1 MTTNFANAGI
11 FLVQTFLGLYVI
23 LLLIRFLMQISRADY
38 YNPICQAVV
47 KLTDPVVKPLRP
59 IIPSF
64 KRIDLATFIIAL
76 FVQTSAISI
85 IMMLTGNQIFLP
97 AYILWGLV
105 GLASIILDIYFFSL
119 LVMVI
124 ASWIAPYSTHPA
136 TTLINQLTDPICRPA
151 RKLLP
156 PMGGLDFSIILVFV
170 IITLIDSFLIIQPLA
185 MAQRIPSGLI
195 KVLN

>member
-11 FLVQTFLGLYVI
+11 FLVQTFLGLYLI
-23 LLLIRFLMQISRADY
+23 LLLIRFLMQVSRADY

-47 KLTDPVVKPLRP
+47 KLTDPVVNPLRP

-64 KRIDLATFIIAL
+64 ERIDLATFIIAL

-124 ASWIAPYSTHPA
+124 ASWIA
-136 TTLINQLTDPICRPA
+136 
-151 RKLLP
+151 
-156 PMGGLDFSIILVFV
+156 
-170 IITLIDSFLIIQPLA
+170 
-185 MAQRIPSGLI
+185 
-195 KVLN
+195 

>member
-64 KRIDLATFIIAL
+64 ERIDLATFIIAL

-85 IMMLTGNQIFLP
+85 IMMLTGNQIILP
-97 AYILWGLV
+97 AYILWALV
-105 GLASIILDIYFFSL
+105 CLA
-119 LVMVI
+119 
-124 ASWIAPYSTHPA
+124 
-136 TTLINQLTDPICRPA
+136 
-151 RKLLP
+151 
-156 PMGGLDFSIILVFV
+156 
-170 IITLIDSFLIIQPLA
+170 
-185 MAQRIPSGLI
+185 
-195 KVLN
+195 